1 MEAVLA
7 EVLISDLV
15 QTHNLSEVITQ
26 RSRGTQHLK
35 GRKPRVRRTKYS
47 QLQLLQLNLALSI
60 FAFSNHGGGGT
71 SAKEALEGISTVDL
85 TGQNTPAQAGQSR
98 RGTLNRLHAGS
109 GGRAAAGTAAG
120 SLGDTIAPDD

>member
-1 MEAVLA
+1 MPPFRLVLVGVSLLLIWLA
-7 EVLISDLV
+7 TGAGSKIKKLKNPNPVLC
-15 QTHNLSEVITQ
+15 
-26 RSRGTQHLK
+26 
-35 GRKPRVRRTKYS
+35 
-47 QLQLLQLNLALSI
+47 
-60 FAFSNHGGGGT
+60 GGGGA

-98 RGTLNRLHAGS
+98 RGILNRLQAGS